1 MSKHSLLALVAI
13 AASAT
18 PLMAQRTRVYESRP
32 HDTVIVRTFDGPG
45 SVTLSASRRAI
56 IGVTLDLRPNPNDSI
71 GASVSAVTPGGP
83 AARAG
88 ILGGDIITKFDGTVL
103 ADRNARAR
111 DDDDDEGAQSA
122 PGLRM
127 LELAAR
133 MAPGDTVTVEWKHDR
148 ARKTARVVADA
159 APAMIYSNGGPD
171 VRLWTNEGPGGFRYR
186 VGAGDDGPAM
196 MELRGRLEDL
206 QGHMMNL
213 PRMDGDHVF
222 MRFGGPFGGV
232 QFAPLNAD
240 LGRYFGTSDGIL
252 VLETPDSSAHVDLK
266 GGDVILAI
274 GDRKPTS
281 VEHLFR
287 ILESY
292 TDSETV
298 RFDVMRDKRHVAVD
312 ARADD
317 LRSSGRMKF
326 LERTLTVPDD
336 REPMEPPRHDTPM
349 RKRSTNRSGT

>member
-1 MSKHSLLALVAI
+1 MSKHSLLVLAAI
-13 AASAT
+13 AVSAT
-18 PLMAQRTRVYESRP
+18 PLAAQRTRVYVSSPR
-32 HDTVIVRTFDGPG
+32 DTTIVRTFDGPMSG
-45 SVTLSASRRAI
+45 TVSVSRRAV
-56 IGVTLDLRPNPNDSI
+56 IGVTIDMRPSPNDSF
-71 GASVSAVTPGGP
+71 GATLSGVTPGGP

-88 ILGGDIITKFDGTVL
+88 LVGGDIVTKFNGTAL
-103 ADRNARAR
+103 ADRNGYVTR
-111 DDDDDEGAQSA
+111 DDNDDDVEQSG

-133 MAPGDTVTVEWKHDR
+133 MAPGDTVAVEWKHDR
-148 ARKTARVVADA
+148 ARKTARIVAEA
-159 APAMIYSNGGPD
+159 AQAMVFSNGGPD

-186 VGAGDDGPAM
+186 VGTGDNGPA
-196 MELRGRLEDL
+196 ELDLLGRLEGL
-206 QGHMMNL
+206 RGNALTIPGMG
-213 PRMDGDHVF
+213 GDHFF
-222 MRFGGPFGGV
+222 MRMGGPFGGI

-252 VLETPDSSAHVDLK
+252 VLETPDSSTHVDLK

-298 RFDVMRDKRHVAVD
+298 HFDVMRDKRHVAVD
-312 ARADD
+312 AKADD
-317 LRSSGRMKF
+317 LRSSGRMKM
-326 LERTLTVPDD
+326 LERTLEVPGDVRPD
-336 REPMEPPRHDTPM
+336 EPRPAMPM
-349 RKRSTNRSGT
+349 RRRSSGRSGT